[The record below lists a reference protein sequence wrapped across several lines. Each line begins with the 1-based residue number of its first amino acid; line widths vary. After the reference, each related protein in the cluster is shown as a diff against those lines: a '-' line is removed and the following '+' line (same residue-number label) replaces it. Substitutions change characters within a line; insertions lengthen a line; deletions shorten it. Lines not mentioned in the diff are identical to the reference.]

1 MNEGIKLGFADL
13 VDPKSMTIDIKALM
27 GAFDQDT
34 SAIGVVK
41 VEVRGATRDSSI
53 KLQGTNIPSFQK
65 KKKNTDSDVDME
77 DSYATLSLSTQ
88 PKKSSSSTR
97 VLTNDKDPQW
107 DENLYV
113 LVYKG
118 TNTRP
123 KKATALTENFFHIF
137 R

>member
-1 MNEGIKLGFADL
+1 
-13 VDPKSMTIDIKALM
+13 
-27 GAFDQDT
+27 
-34 SAIGVVK
+34 
-41 VEVRGATRDSSI
+41 
-53 KLQGTNIPSFQK
+53 
-65 KKKNTDSDVDME
+65 ME

-97 VLTNDKDPQW
+97 VLTNDKDPRW

-118 TNTRP
+118 TKHKVSKQFIYCHAHN
-123 KKATALTENFFHIF
+123 NFSPS